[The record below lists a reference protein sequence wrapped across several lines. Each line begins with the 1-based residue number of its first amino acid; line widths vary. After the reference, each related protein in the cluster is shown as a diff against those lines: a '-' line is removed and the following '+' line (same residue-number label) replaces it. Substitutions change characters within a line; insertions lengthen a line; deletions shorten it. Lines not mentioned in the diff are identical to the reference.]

1 MKEIFG
7 KWFLDVAKY
16 ILTAIF
22 LTTVFIDMEQ
32 SKMLFIT
39 GIGFLVCIV
48 IGYRLLKQS
57 DEEKKKKETKKNK
70 R

>member
-7 KWFLDVAKY
+7 KWFLDV
-16 ILTAIF
+16 
-22 LTTVFIDMEQ
+22 
-32 SKMLFIT
+32 
-39 GIGFLVCIV
+39 
-48 IGYRLLKQS
+48 GYRLLKQS